1 MEWKSLHARASCSEL
16 ITESDI
22 KPLVN
27 VQQEQSSACVSRR
40 GKKMQKISWKILN
53 FISPVIFPT
62 GVLLELHN
70 AMLGLAYK
78 AYPPDLKAEDEK
90 QILKS
95 L

>member
-1 MEWKSLHARASCSEL
+1 
-16 ITESDI
+16 
-22 KPLVN
+22 
-27 VQQEQSSACVSRR
+27 
-40 GKKMQKISWKILN
+40 MQKISWKILN
-53 FISPVIFPT
+53 FISLVIFPT